1 MASGYP
7 DWSYP
12 IIWVTQEG
20 ELWPISEWVAKQGI
34 KKYWRLVDTV
44 AGMATDIHALYTVPA
59 NKKLYVASA
68 IFSNDV
74 NMRHELYYTPASVH
88 ITDFYQGP
96 YVANFHHY
104 APPEPIA
111 AGETLYV
118 ALHNLTAGA
127 GGALVN
133 VLAWESDV

>member
-12 IIWVTQEG
+12 IIWVTQDG

-34 KKYWRLVDTV
+34 KKSWRLVDTV
-44 AGMATDIHALYTVPA
+44 LAFGIDVHALYTVPA
-59 NKKLYVASA
+59 GKRLYVASA

-74 NMRHELYYTPASVH
+74 NMRLQLYYTPAGVY

-104 APPEPIA
+104 APPEPLA
-111 AGETLYV
+111 AGQTLYV
-118 ALHNLTAGA
+118 ALHNLTAGT

-133 VLAWESDV
+133 VLAWENDV